1 VSDSW
6 SHIFIQNCIGSI
18 KEIYSYFK
26 SSSKRTLRL
35 IEAINNST
43 KKKLAKVCDTRWID
57 RHACVITFRELY
69 PFIIECFQS
78 TIEQETGK
86 DRTTAFNC
94 LKNIQSSS
102 FIVSLC
108 ILKKCLSVTMPVAA
122 GLQAPDNDI
131 MKCKEL
137 IDDVLFTFKQMRNER
152 LDEVFHEILDDI
164 KELCNLTGI
173 ILSIVKRLE
182 FLTDKMA
189 NILRHAFIRIS
200 D

>member
-1 VSDSW
+1 
-6 SHIFIQNCIGSI
+6 
-18 KEIYSYFK
+18 
-26 SSSKRTLRL
+26 
-35 IEAINNST
+35 
-43 KKKLAKVCDTRWID
+43 
-57 RHACVITFRELY
+57 
-69 PFIIECFQS
+69 
-78 TIEQETGK
+78 
-86 DRTTAFNC
+86 
-94 LKNIQSSS
+94 
-102 FIVSLC
+102 
-108 ILKKCLSVTMPVAA
+108 MPVAA